1 MSMAPGTYIAYD
13 VTLFTVEWFVIVLL
27 EKQIWQ
33 KSKKVPTRRGVV
45 CSVSERPDVESKL
58 GHRKSSDYARP
69 AFLSR

>member
-1 MSMAPGTYIAYD
+1 
-13 VTLFTVEWFVIVLL
+13 
-27 EKQIWQ
+27 
-33 KSKKVPTRRGVV
+33 VPTRRGVV